1 MVKAMTQQV
10 SQAISIG
17 FGVYLSLL
25 ACLYF
30 AAMGV
35 KDFLGS
41 RAGAA
46 APKAFGAA
54 S

>member
-1 MVKAMTQQV
+1 V
-10 SQAISIG
+10 
-17 FGVYLSLL
+17 L

-41 RAGAA
+41 KAGAS